1 MSNNSHKK
9 PGFPWWILILSF
21 VISSL
26 SAFLYFLINQRRRVL
41 NIEPRIQLEKVVK
54 TDVAPTH
61 PTESHD
67 EALKPADDLK
77 IIDGIGPKV
86 EAALNAAGIHTFQK
100 LSTTSYHHLKEV
112 LLSAG
117 LRLPDPTSWP
127 SQAALAAQKDMKG
140 LKALQNELLATR
152 RGRRNP

>member
-9 PGFPWWILILSF
+9 QGFPWWILILSF

-41 NIEPRIQLEKVVK
+41 NIEPRIQLEKVAK
-54 TDVAPTH
+54 ADAPSSLAKAAAETNQ
-61 PTESHD
+61 PV
-67 EALKPADDLK
+67 DDLQ

-100 LSTTSYHHLKEV
+100 LSSTSYHHLKDV

-117 LRLPDPTSWP
+117 LRISDPTSWP
-127 SQAALAAQKDMKG
+127 SQAALAAQKDMQG
-140 LKALQNELLATR
+140 LQALQDELLAAR
-152 RGRRNP
+152 RSRRNP